1 MKTGIVFGTFA
12 PMHQGHINLI
22 QRAKKQC
29 DKVVVVVSGYSGDRG
44 DLIGLDVQRRFRYA
58 REVFADDEL
67 VEVVKVVED
76 TIPKYPKGWSEWLK
90 LLKQETKLS
99 DLSECIFFVS
109 ESEYAD
115 TLKGLG
121 YQVALSER
129 KFGISATMIREN
141 PLTHWNYIAFPFRRH
156 FTKKV
161 LILGSASNG
170 KTTLTKDLGL
180 FFNAPVSLEYARKYQ
195 LENNVRDEELVPKDY
210 FYLLLGQ
217 YDQTSKIIDGKY
229 NNGLVIADT
238 NSVVTKAY
246 FDYYHPFASGVDV
259 DAFEK
264 LFESIVRKEDWDL
277 ILFVEPTGDYVDDGF
292 RDMSMSSDDIRQD
305 FSSKLKLLLA
315 KTTFANISG
324 NTNCDVVKLD
334 GSYLENYEDSINAIN
349 KLLK

>member
-1 MKTGIVFGTFA
+1 M
-12 PMHQGHINLI
+12 
-22 QRAKKQC
+22 
-29 DKVVVVVSGYSGDRG
+29 S
-44 DLIGLDVQRRFRYA
+44 
-58 REVFADDEL
+58 
-67 VEVVKVVED
+67 
-76 TIPKYPKGWSEWLK
+76 
-90 LLKQETKLS
+90 
-99 DLSECIFFVS
+99 
-109 ESEYAD
+109 
-115 TLKGLG
+115 
-121 YQVALSER
+121 
-129 KFGISATMIREN
+129 REN

-170 KTTLTKDLGL
+170 KTTLAKDLGL

-195 LENNVRDEELVPKDY
+195 LENDVRDEELVPKDY

-277 ILFVEPTGDYVDDGF
+277 IFFVEPTGDYVDDGF

-315 KTTFANISG
+315 KTTFANISCNKIG
-324 NTNCDVVKLD
+324 WLLLRKL
-334 GSYLENYEDSINAIN
+334 
-349 KLLK
+349 